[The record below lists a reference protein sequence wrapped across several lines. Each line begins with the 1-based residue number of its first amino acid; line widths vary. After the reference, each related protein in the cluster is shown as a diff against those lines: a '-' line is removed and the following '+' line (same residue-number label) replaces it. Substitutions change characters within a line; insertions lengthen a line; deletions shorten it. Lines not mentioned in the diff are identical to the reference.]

1 MELLAFITLVLLVGV
16 LAVTCGSDSRP
27 IEDRR
32 PWWPGM
38 PGEDGYPQHHA

>member
-1 MELLAFITLVLLVGV
+1 MELLAFVVLLAVVGI
-16 LAVTCGSDSRP
+16 LAITFGSDSRP
-27 IEDRR
+27 SDCR